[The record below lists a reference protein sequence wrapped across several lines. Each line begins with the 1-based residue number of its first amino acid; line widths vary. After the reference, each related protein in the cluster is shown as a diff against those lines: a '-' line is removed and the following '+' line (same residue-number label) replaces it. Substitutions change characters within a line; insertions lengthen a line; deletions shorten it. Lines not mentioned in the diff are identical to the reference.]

1 MAIGNQL
8 ELGVVLHGFGRANEA
23 LGVLKQT
30 FSSLKQA
37 CFYRLLI
44 IFYAAWETV

>member
-23 LGVLKQT
+23 LGVLKQS
-30 FSSLKQA
+30 FSTLKQA
-37 CFYRLLI
+37 NVDFQTNMHSATTAL
-44 IFYAAWETV
+44 